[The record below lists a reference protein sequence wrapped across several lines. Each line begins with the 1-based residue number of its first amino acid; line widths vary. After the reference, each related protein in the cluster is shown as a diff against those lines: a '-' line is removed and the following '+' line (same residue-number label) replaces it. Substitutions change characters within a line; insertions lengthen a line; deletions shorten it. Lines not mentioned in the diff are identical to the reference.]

1 MLTEVPRESFI
12 KAIANCSRD
21 VVTTPFEH
29 HIEWR
34 TRDRLLVGKS
44 YPGYREPGAV
54 KKYELDLEWFKTNQ
68 KL

>member
-1 MLTEVPRESFI
+1 MLTEVHRQEFLR
-12 KAIANCSRD
+12 AVANCSRD
-21 VVTTPFEH
+21 IVTTPFEH

-44 YPGYREPGAV
+44 YPGYRRPADP

>member
-1 MLTEVPRESFI
+1 MLTEVPRQQFFV
-12 KAIANCSRD
+12 AVANCSRD
-21 VVTTPFEH
+21 IISSPQEH
-29 HIEWR
+29 HCEWR